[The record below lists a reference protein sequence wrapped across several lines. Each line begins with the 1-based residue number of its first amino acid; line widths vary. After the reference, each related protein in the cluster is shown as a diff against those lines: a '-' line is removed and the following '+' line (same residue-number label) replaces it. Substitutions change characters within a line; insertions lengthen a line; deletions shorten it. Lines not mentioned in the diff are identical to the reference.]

1 MIDYSNEVFT
11 AIGNAVRAKYGNDI
25 AIVGE
30 NVSQPAVLP
39 CVAMDETYNV
49 PSQLSSSDAEE
60 YAAVTYRIQVFAS
73 GEGKRSKAREIF
85 SVVAETCHSLNL
97 MRKTYSPTPD
107 VYNSSIYQISATFE
121 ADIRH
126 DGMIFRR

>member
-11 AIGNAVRAKYGNDI
+11 AIGNAVRAKYGNTI

-85 SVVAETCHSLNL
+85 AVVAETCHSLNL